1 MVANGKLYTAIMEKF
16 NFEPRLDASNITVAI
31 QGNHDIVLLAGKVKS
46 FPEKLIAET
55 IVKDI
60 QMVKAVVN
68 EITVDI
74 SMQHKRS
81 DPEIATDAINALKAN
96 VWVPLCRKN
105 QNSSKRW

>member
-1 MVANGKLYTAIMEKF
+1 MVANGRLYTAIMEKF

-60 QMVKAVVN
+60 QIGK
-68 EITVDI
+68 
-74 SMQHKRS
+74 SGS
-81 DPEIATDAINALKAN
+81 
-96 VWVPLCRKN
+96 
-105 QNSSKRW
+105 